1 VMGGVAWRAPLLG
14 FPPEIQISFVNFY
27 FALRACDAIAFS

>member
-1 VMGGVAWRAPLLG
+1 MMVGVAWRASLLA
-14 FPPEIQISFVNFY
+14 FPPEIQISFVIFY